1 MLKLLIVVV
10 KKDNFGKCV
19 NSRRKK
25 NLIKKSWN
33 WVLMVEVKILL
44 GWSINNK

>member
-1 MLKLLIVVV
+1 MIILGSVLIVEE
-10 KKDNFGKCV
+10 
-19 NSRRKK
+19 KK